1 MSLSSVGAGP
11 ELCHS
16 TSPPTHCLD
25 GSASD
30 DFRSSPGTKGIPG
43 SREVGYKCC
52 DGSQAHAV
60 TGMPFPSPRMTSPL
74 AGSWSQ
80 TQHGMERPGPV
91 CMGTCM
97 AHGFP
102 GHRWD
107 CAPTQLCSTA
117 GTPLGH
123 CRDTVGTSLPCGPAA
138 QPDLNKQHAVRIQPA
153 WGTVPGTRRT
163 PHSVQSFGQRE
174 LGTAQVAG
182 LSKWPRTHRVALVQG
197 QSPIAPPGWGRA
209 TPMAG

>member
-1 MSLSSVGAGP
+1 MSLSLVGAGP

-16 TSPPTHCLD
+16 TSPPTRCLD

-30 DFRSSPGTKGIPG
+30 DSRSSPGTKGMPG

-80 TQHGMERPGPV
+80 TQHGTERPGPV
-91 CMGTCM
+91 CMVHAWHM
-97 AHGFP
+97 ASQDTDGIVHP
-102 GHRWD
+102 PSS
-107 CAPTQLCSTA
+107 AALP
-117 GTPLGH
+117 GH
-123 CRDTVGTSLPCGPAA
+123 CRDTVATSLPCGPAA

-153 WGTVPGTRRT
+153 RGTVPGTRRT

-197 QSPIAPPGWGRA
+197 QSPLAPPEWGRA